1 MKLCFLK
8 QQTAYDLALSR
19 TIISVKFLLFSV
31 FMYRAYSFQAAADPM
46 MMKEVERMAQLTPD
60 ERSQL
65 QSIQDGLQG
74 TKPIDDAWFDS
85 AISTLK
91 TNPGFY
97 KTMLKGKGAMFGG
110 VTDEQT
116 ESFVDTAA
124 SMDAKT
130 LKYILKFLKYL
141 GSWAKPLTDFY
152 NLIDKYTYGFGKH
165 ILLGIFAI
173 IVYQSIL
180 LWIYFAKISYAFLYG
195 WYKGTSGT
203 AAVEAVSAAAGS
215 TIPAATSAVSTAAA
229 ALAGSSAATAAI
241 ISKAAEE
248 IVADVAA
255 LAGAGEVPIQVKK
268 EEKEEKRN
276 RWGRK
281 SNKKES
287 KATDGEAVDSEFSF

>member
-1 MKLCFLK
+1 MQCEL
-8 QQTAYDLALSR
+8 
-19 TIISVKFLLFSV
+19 
-31 FMYRAYSFQAAADPM
+31 FQAAADPM

-74 TKPIDDAWFDS
+74 TKAIDDAWFDS

-124 SMDAKT
+124 TMDANT

-141 GSWAKPLTDFY
+141 GSWAKPLTNFY
-152 NLIDKYTYGFGKH
+152 NLFDKYTYGFGKH

-180 LWIYFAKISYAFLYG
+180 LWIYFARMSFTFLYG
-195 WYKGTSGT
+195 WYKGTVGT
-203 AAVEAVSAAAGS
+203 AAIEAVTTAAGS
-215 TIPAATSAVSTAAA
+215 TTPAATSAVSTAAA
-229 ALAGSSAATAAI
+229 ALAGSSAATATAAI
-241 ISKAAEE
+241 ISKVAEE
-248 IVADVAA
+248 IVADVTASA
-255 LAGAGEVPIQVKK
+255 SVGEVPIQAKK
-268 EEKEEKRN
+268 GEKEEKRN

-281 SNKKES
+281 SNKKEN